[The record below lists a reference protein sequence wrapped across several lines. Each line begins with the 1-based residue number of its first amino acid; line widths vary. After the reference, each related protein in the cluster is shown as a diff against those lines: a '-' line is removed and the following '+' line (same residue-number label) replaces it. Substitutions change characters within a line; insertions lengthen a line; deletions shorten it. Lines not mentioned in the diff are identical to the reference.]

1 MNARI
6 QAMVDG
12 RELEPLPA
20 EDREVAARWRKAV
33 QTHADSRKDLSPD
46 SVLTLRYQAG
56 LQAAT
61 AILRAAGYRVR
72 ASAAGHHRLTFEAL
86 RALGINRLSP
96 LGREMNDLR
105 RRRHHAVYEWDDDEG
120 ASGMDPERLD
130 EVVSR
135 ILQLGHDWLRDRRP
149 SIIRELDL
157 PPET

>member
-6 QAMVDG
+6 QAMVDS

-33 QTHADSRKDLSPD
+33 QTYADSQKDLSPD
-46 SVLTLRYQAG
+46 SVITLRYQAG

-72 ASAAGHHRLTFEAL
+72 MSATGHHRLTFEAL
-86 RALGINRLSP
+86 RALGIDNLSP

-105 RRRHHAVYEWDDDEG
+105 RRRHHAIYEWDDES
-120 ASGMDPERLD
+120 AAGMEPERLD
-130 EVVSR
+130 EIVSR
-135 ILQLGHDWLRDRRP
+135 ILQLGYDWLRNQRP
-149 SIIRELDL
+149 SIAGDLDQ
-157 PPET
+157 PPGA